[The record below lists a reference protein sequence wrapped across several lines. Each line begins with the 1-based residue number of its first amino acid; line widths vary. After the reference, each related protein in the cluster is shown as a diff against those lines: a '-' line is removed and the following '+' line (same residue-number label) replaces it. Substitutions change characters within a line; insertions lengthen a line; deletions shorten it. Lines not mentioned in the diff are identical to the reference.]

1 MQQQLQQRSTQQ
13 QLASTFVARWCLE
26 RRTGTGARRTQ
37 GQHVISL
44 PENIFKRQRRQL
56 WALALHMKTSER
68 EAVCVNGRHVV
79 IPVRGLHGGSSAAKA
94 STEGVGPRKFAH
106 KDSIVVGLCLVLFL
120 SITWLV
126 FVHRMYINVETE
138 APEDSLNGRGV

>member
-1 MQQQLQQRSTQQ
+1 
-13 QLASTFVARWCLE
+13 
-26 RRTGTGARRTQ
+26 
-37 GQHVISL
+37 
-44 PENIFKRQRRQL
+44 
-56 WALALHMKTSER
+56 MKTCER

-79 IPVRGLHGGSSAAKA
+79 IPIRGAHGGSSSAKSSA
-94 STEGVGPRKFAH
+94 EGVGPRKFAH

-138 APEDSLNGRGV
+138 APEDSLKGRGI